1 MDFLASLNVED
12 LPEQQTRMLHL
23 LEEHPDFQLQLGFD
37 ACCACGKPVD
47 VAATASSTVIQCRH
61 CRRVNYCSEACR
73 HEDANTSNTSST
85 VAVAEG
91 GGEEEGEMALG
102 HSAMV
107 CSLLNL
113 CNDDEAIDEGETLD
127 DSAKHSAAVHR
138 VRSEYESYPAT
149 LANMLLEGPCF
160 QETLLQKKANNKSG
174 TSSSTLVVHVAGASE
189 DAELSRGPAVA
200 SKGNDNNDRGV
211 CQDYADACAELADRY
226 NLDRIVLVFVGPECP
241 ERAWNETRTL
251 RNVDKEVGTLS
262 ITTIRGI
269 YNLQTL
275 SQLSVGATADIV
287 VFFNPGFTVPEYAH
301 WKETLQSIPAG
312 TPFLS
317 TTNTEME
324 GIADSQFLLDQD
336 KIQTLPP
343 GLADILGVYS
353 TGDDESSN
361 SFFAVN
367 PFAGSRVRQSGTMAN
382 DLYVKNRWMMGAV
395 IGSFDPSAKNKETTS
410 SPSKKVKG
418 ASSNS
423 KSGNPALI

>member
-1 MDFLASLNVED
+1 MDFLDSLNVEE

-37 ACCACGKPVD
+37 ACCSCGKPV
-47 VAATASSTVIQCRH
+47 AASPAAVIQCRH

-73 HEDANTSNTSST
+73 DEDANASSRT
-85 VAVAEG
+85 AVVAD
-91 GGEEEGEMALG
+91 GGEEEEGETALG
-102 HSAMV
+102 HSAIV

-113 CNDDEAIDEGETLD
+113 CNDDDAVDEGEKLD
-127 DSAKHSAAVHR
+127 DAVKHAAAVRR

-149 LANMLLEGPCF
+149 LANVLMEGPCF
-160 QETLLQKKANNKSG
+160 QETLLRKNETNSKFSNGSA
-174 TSSSTLVVHVAGASE
+174 LVVHVVGASE
-189 DAELSRGPAVA
+189 DAELSQGPTF
-200 SKGNDNNDRGV
+200 SKGNHRGV
-211 CQDYADACAELADRY
+211 CQDYADACAELADCY
-226 NLDRIVLVFVGPECP
+226 NFDRIVLVFIGPECP
-241 ERAWNETRTL
+241 EQAWNETRTMK
-251 RNVDKEVGTLS
+251 NVDKEVGTLS

-269 YNLQTL
+269 YCSQTL
-275 SQLSVGATADIV
+275 DQVSVGTTADIV
-287 VFFNPGFTVPEYAH
+287 VFFNPGFTVPDYEQ
-301 WKETLQSIPAG
+301 WKETLQSIPVG

-382 DLYVKNRWMMGAV
+382 DLYVKNRWMLGAV
-395 IGSFDPSAKNKETTS
+395 IGSFNPSAQNKQTMTS
-410 SPSKKVKG
+410 PPSKKAKG

-423 KSGNPALI
+423 KAGNPALI